1 MKRVSLLAALVVVAA
16 SGGLLSTPGT
26 QLSDGTTV
34 MTGLDNPRGI
44 VFGPGGGDDD
54 DDDDGGGGSTLYVA
68 EAGEGGA
75 GPCVTPTPPPPR
87 PPTCYGPTGAISQLR
102 NGVQRR
108 IVTGLPSHAPLGGGE
123 TTGPHD
129 LTVRGGIYVTLG
141 LAMNPALRAG
151 FGPGGS
157 DFGKLVRIRGN
168 GWRAV
173 ADLAAY
179 EAASN
184 PDNGPPDSNPYGLLR
199 ASGAHYVAE
208 AGGNALLRVHR
219 NGNIS
224 TVAVLPSRPQ
234 GRGNDSVPT
243 VVVRGPDGALYVGEL
258 TGFPYPSGTARIYR
272 IVGGTAEVWREGFTM
287 IMDMVFAPDGSLY
300 VLQFSTGGPGTTPPG
315 SVVRV
320 ESTAPHTTVITGLEQ
335 PTSLAFGPDCKLYV
349 TNHGASRD
357 IGEVLRFD
365 VGEQCRR
372 GDDDD
377 DDDD

>member
-1 MKRVSLLAALVVVAA
+1 MRQLGLLAALAVVAI
-16 SGGLLSTPGT
+16 SGGLLTTAGAQPPGA
-26 QLSDGTTV
+26 TV

-54 DDDDGGGGSTLYVA
+54 DDDDGGGSVLYVA
-68 EAGEGGA
+68 EAGEGGS
-75 GPCVTPTPPPPR
+75 GPCVTPPPPPPR
-87 PPTCYGPTGAISQLR
+87 PPECYGPTGAISQLR
-102 NGVQRR
+102 RGVQRR
-108 IVTGLPSHAPLGGGE
+108 IVTGLPSHAPAGGNE
-123 TTGPHD
+123 ATGPHD
-129 LTVRGGIYVTLG
+129 LTVRGGIHVTLG
-141 LAMNPALRAG
+141 LAMDPALRPL

-179 EAASN
+179 EAARN

-199 ASGAHYVAE
+199 RDGGHYVAE
-208 AGGNALLRVHR
+208 AGGNTLLRVR
-219 NGNIS
+219 SNGRIS

-234 GRGNDSVPT
+234 GRDTDSVPT
-243 VVVRGPDGALYVGEL
+243 VVVRGPDGKLYVGEL
-258 TGFPYPSGTARIYR
+258 TGFPFPPGAARIYR
-272 IVGGTAEVWREGFTM
+272 IVDGTAEIWRMGFTM
-287 IMDMVFAPDGSLY
+287 IVDMVFAPDGSLY
-300 VLQFSTGGPGTTPPG
+300 VLQYSTGGPPQTPPG

-320 ESTAPHTTVITGLEQ
+320 EATAPHTTVITGLEQ

-349 TNHGASRD
+349 TNHGASAN

-372 GDDDD
+372 DDDD
-377 DDDD
+377 DEDDDD

>member
-1 MKRVSLLAALVVVAA
+1 MRRPGLLATLAVVAI
-16 SGGLLSTPGT
+16 SGWLLSTALAQPPGAT
-26 QLSDGTTV
+26 VV

-44 VFGPGGGDDD
+44 VFGHGGGDD
-54 DDDDGGGGSTLYVA
+54 DDDDGGGGGSALYVA
-68 EAGEGGA
+68 EAGEGGS
-75 GPCVTPTPPPPR
+75 GPCVQPPPPPPR

-102 NGVQRR
+102 HGVQRR
-108 IVTGLPSHAPLGGGE
+108 IVTGLPSHAPAGGGE

-141 LAMNPALRAG
+141 LAMNPALRPG

-179 EAASN
+179 EAARN

-199 ASGAHYVAE
+199 VSGAHYVAE

-219 NGNIS
+219 NGSIS

-234 GRGNDSVPT
+234 GRDNDSVPT

-258 TGFPYPSGTARIYR
+258 TGFPYPPGTARIYR
-272 IVGGTAEVWREGFTM
+272 IVGGTAQVWRTGFTM

-320 ESTAPHTTVITGLEQ
+320 ESTGATSTAITGLQ
-335 PTSLAFGPDCKLYV
+335 HPTSLTFGPDCKLYV
-349 TNHGASRD
+349 TNRGTSRD
-357 IGEVLRFD
+357 VGEVVRFD

-377 DDDD
+377 DD